1 MHPDRVIADKVD
13 LDEVGGSPLV
23 CLNGETLTPFVSG
36 VVASNQREMGEGY
49 PGLFTNIYMTAL
61 EYIKQEL
68 SKSYYLS
75 KHHI

>member
-1 MHPDRVIADKVD
+1 MDPNKVIVDRVD

-36 VVASNQREMGEGY
+36 VVASNQREMGEDY
-49 PGLFTNIYMTAL
+49 PGLFTNIYTTAL
-61 EYIKQEL
+61 GYIKQEL
-68 SKSYYLS
+68 SKSCYLS